1 LAFKKVKSKIKTRWV
16 YLSAFS
22 PRPELRCRRTS
33 LRRGPK

>member
-22 PRPELRCRRTS
+22 PSSWTS
-33 LRRGPK
+33 M